1 MAGSASAATPLH
13 FAGLLVAM
21 HEVDRAASA
30 GRCAVTDKSGSAA
43 AAAAAEE
50 EALFKD
56 FKETLHS
63 VINYEDT
70 DVHMADLDENE
81 DETQDDDCMVDKS
94 VDPEEDDERRELCKV
109 IFQTR
114 QNAEGT
120 LCRCWIAPE
129 TWLRLSTHAFVER
142 VVMPVV
148 CSVCFEPRTCGYAK
162 LVQPIVPATWITDV
176 FAKPPYIYSLMYAA
190 YRYNAHETLFQAI
203 GVQTIGMAYNR
214 LIAKRRR
221 KSHRNALNK
230 RDTAVKQGE
239 VLCKYYIEPLVTRTD
254 VSFPS
259 ASSPPTDYEETD
271 VHVNSLLVDAPLV
284 PPPNFKSVVM
294 ASTAVQNEVYTLPEN
309 ARDVKRTVLFQ
320 NPCYISSV
328 CDSIMQT
335 NKET

>member
-1 MAGSASAATPLH
+1 
-13 FAGLLVAM
+13 M
-21 HEVDRAASA
+21 HEVDKGGA
-30 GRCAVTDKSGSAA
+30 GAGAVGDNGARC
-43 AAAAAEE
+43 EE
-50 EALFKD
+50 EILFAD
-56 FKETLHS
+56 FKQTLQS
-63 VINYEDT
+63 VISSFQDDNDVLMQEDT
-70 DVHMADLDENE
+70 EEYREEEEEGEGDGEE
-81 DETQDDDCMVDKS
+81 DE
-94 VDPEEDDERRELCKV
+94 EDIERRELCKV
-109 IFQTR
+109 IFHTR

-120 LCRCWIAPE
+120 LCRCWIDPE

-162 LVQPIVPATWITDV
+162 LVQPIVPPAWIST
-176 FAKPPYIYSLMYAA
+176 FFSKPPYIYSLMYAA

-254 VSFPS
+254 VSRATATAGGGGDS
-259 ASSPPTDYEETD
+259 DETD
-271 VHVNSLLVDAPLV
+271 VHVNLLLDAPLI
-284 PPPNFKSVVM
+284 PPSNFKSVVM

-309 ARDVKRTVLFQ
+309 ARAVKRTVLFQ
-320 NPCYISSV
+320 KPCYIASV
-328 CDSIMQT
+328 CDSILT
-335 NKET
+335 SSS

>member
-1 MAGSASAATPLH
+1 MAISTPLH

-21 HEVDRAASA
+21 HEVDKGGVSAPAGADSGGGGGEASEEEILFYNFKQTLQSVIHFEDSDVLMEED
-30 GRCAVTDKSGSAA
+30 VTD
-43 AAAAAEE
+43 
-50 EALFKD
+50 
-56 FKETLHS
+56 
-63 VINYEDT
+63 
-70 DVHMADLDENE
+70 
-81 DETQDDDCMVDKS
+81 
-94 VDPEEDDERRELCKV
+94 EEDDGEDEGEGEEEDTERRELCKV
-109 IFQTR
+109 IFHTR

-120 LCRCWIAPE
+120 LCRCWIDPE

-162 LVQPIVPATWITDV
+162 LVQPIVPPAWIST
-176 FAKPPYIYSLMYAA
+176 FFSKPPYIYSLMYAA

-254 VSFPS
+254 VSRATATPIDS
-259 ASSPPTDYEETD
+259 DETD
-271 VHVNSLLVDAPLV
+271 VHVNLLLDAPLI
-284 PPPNFKSVVM
+284 PPSNFKSVVM
-294 ASTAVQNEVYTLPEN
+294 ASTAVQNEVYTLPDN
-309 ARDVKRTVLFQ
+309 ALEVKRTVLFQ
-320 NPCYISSV
+320 KPYYIASV
-328 CDSIMQT
+328 CDSILSST
-335 NKET
+335 AA